1 MKSNQ
6 KELLQIAFF
15 CFIAESFFRILS
27 TFFKIGIL
35 TITGFK
41 TDRIISGFDGCVSN
55 DWSKVVLYFGVI
67 LFYFILAFIALKFS
81 KIGFQN
87 GNKFLIIIG
96 SVCLFPILQNAVR
109 FIIINIKDPFYLLAS
124 KGHFQKVTVP
134 LFGNLYNLRIATFI
148 EFVVYI
154 ILAFSIGWITYSKY
168 WDKPMKY
175 KFFSVGSIASIS
187 GIYFWFFIVKKPFEA
202 LINSF

>member
-1 MKSNQ
+1 MKTNQ

-15 CFIAESFFRILS
+15 CFVADSFFKILS
-27 TFFKIGIL
+27 TFFKIGIF

-41 TDRIISGFDGCVSN
+41 TDRIISGFDGCVPN
-55 DWSKVVLYFGVI
+55 DWNKIALYFGMI
-67 LFYFILAFIALKFS
+67 LFYSILAYCALKLS
-81 KIGFQN
+81 KTGFQN
-87 GNKFLIIIG
+87 NDKFLTIIG
-96 SVCLFPILQNAVR
+96 SVCLFPLFQIAVR
-109 FIIINIKDPFYLLAS
+109 FILVNIKDPFFLFIS
-124 KGHFQKVTVP
+124 KGYFQKITVP
-134 LFGNLYNLRIATFI
+134 LFGNLYNLRIATFL
-148 EFVVYI
+148 EFVVYM
-154 ILAFSIGWITYSKY
+154 ILAFSIGWIIYSKY